1 MKNHSKNEILNRVRI
16 ALGKQSAEHQSDSEN
31 IDRKYIETGNSS
43 EKENRAIFAERAG
56 EYRAEV
62 SIIDKNKVKENIEKA
77 CRKHQVKKLVLPPG
91 FPEKWIPGSV
101 ELIMDD
107 GGKLSKEDLNNSD
120 AVLTGCLLA
129 IAQTGTIVLDAG
141 PGQGRRVLTLLP
153 DFHICVVK
161 SDQIVEIVPEAFS
174 KLRQA
179 YAGKLPPITFI
190 SGPSAT
196 SDIELS
202 RVEGVHGPRRLKIFI
217 VANT

>member
-1 MKNHSKNEILNRVRI
+1 MKNHSKNEILNRVRK
-16 ALGKQSAEHQSDSEN
+16 ALGKQTVQDQSGSED
-31 IDRKYIETGNSS
+31 IERKYKQTGNSS
-43 EKENRAIFAERAG
+43 EKENTALFAERVG

-62 SIIDKNKVKENIEKA
+62 SIIEKNKVKENIERV
-77 CRKHQVKKLVLPPG
+77 CRKQEVKKLVMPPG

-101 ELIMDD
+101 ELVMDE
-107 GGKLSKEDLNNSD
+107 GGKLSKDELDNSD
-120 AVLTGCLLA
+120 AVLTGCTLA

-161 SDQIVEIVPEAFS
+161 SDQIVDVVPQAFS
-174 KLRQA
+174 RLRQA
-179 YAGKLPPITFI
+179 YTGKLPPITFI

-202 RVEGVHGPRRLKIFI
+202 RVEGVHGPRRLDVLVVI
-217 VANT
+217 NE